1 MDQLITEV
9 IIDNKAMIKRVKTFM
24 SFVLMQL
31 VFIVVLY
38 FLEGGYKSET
48 AGVMLGLLALSC
60 VLMIVRIIAREPR
73 KIIFTADQI
82 NLHYLFVTKSVSSYE
97 LSAID
102 LLSIKKKPAKRKLV
116 NQHLYRAPYI
126 TLQMTLGDRLLHLVP
141 MYFEAQNNL
150 DTPGHQKMLEGF
162 LDRLL
167 NANILPEV
175 PVKRDQST
183 TA

>member
-1 MDQLITEV
+1 MDQIITEV

-24 SFVLMQL
+24 SFVFMQL

-48 AGVMLGLLALSC
+48 AGVLLALLAISC

-97 LSAID
+97 LTAVD

-126 TLQMTLGDRLLHLVP
+126 TLQMTLGDRTEQPRYTSASKNVRRFFRPLVKSK
-141 MYFEAQNNL
+141 Y
-150 DTPGHQKMLEGF
+150 
-162 LDRLL
+162 
-167 NANILPEV
+167 
-175 PVKRDQST
+175 ST
-183 TA
+183 GGARKKGSIYYGLINQ